1 MLFKPEH
8 IPMIRSG
15 RKTQTRRT
23 WKTPRA
29 KVGSTHLLKTQ
40 MLSSEN
46 FGRIEI
52 LNVHREPLSS
62 MTDIDAR
69 AEGYDTLDEFRVVWE
84 RINGPGSWD
93 PDLWVYVVQFKFAE
107 GGR

>member
-15 RKTQTRRT
+15 LNTLTRRT

-62 MTDIDAR
+62 MTDADAR
-69 AEGYDTLDEFRVVWE
+69 AEGYDTLVEFRAVWE
-84 RINGPGSWD
+84 RINGLGSWD
-93 PDLWVYVVQFKFAE
+93 PDTWVYVVEFEFL
-107 GGR
+107 GGE

>member
-8 IPMIRSG
+8 IAMIRSG

-23 WKTPRA
+23 WKKPRA

-62 MTDIDAR
+62 MTDADAR
-69 AEGYDTLDEFRVVWE
+69 AEGYDTLVEFRAVWE
-84 RINGPGSWD
+84 RINGLGSWD
-93 PDLWVYVVQFKFAE
+93 PDTWVYVVEFEFL
-107 GGR
+107 GGE